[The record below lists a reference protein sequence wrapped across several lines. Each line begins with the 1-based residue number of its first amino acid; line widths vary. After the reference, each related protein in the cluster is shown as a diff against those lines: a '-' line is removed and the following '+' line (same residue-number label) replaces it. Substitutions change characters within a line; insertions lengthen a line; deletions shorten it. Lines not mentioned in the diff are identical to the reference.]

1 MFPSGPPTVPPPLP
15 IPPIPPPP
23 VMIEQAFQ
31 QQIQSLQER
40 LRQSEVNLAAQHESI
55 QLAKKVRFSFSFQCG
70 IELKYFRIKFK
81 KIFILHD
88 KHVFEHRPMNVT
100 LI

>member
-1 MFPSGPPTVPPPLP
+1 MP

-23 VMIEQAFQ
+23 AVVIEQAFQ

-40 LRQSEVNLAAQHESI
+40 LRQSEINLAAQHDSMQI
-55 QLAKKVRFSFSFQCG
+55 NKKV
-70 IELKYFRIKFK
+70 
-81 KIFILHD
+81 
-88 KHVFEHRPMNVT
+88 